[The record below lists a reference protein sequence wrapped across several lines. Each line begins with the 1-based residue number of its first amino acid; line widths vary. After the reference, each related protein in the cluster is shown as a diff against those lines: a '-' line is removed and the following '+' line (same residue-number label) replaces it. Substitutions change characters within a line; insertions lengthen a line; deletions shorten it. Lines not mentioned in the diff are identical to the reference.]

1 MYGQPAMNFIHE
13 GGIGAI
19 SEHLR
24 LLLVQDVGNHL
35 DRKLYEENLS
45 RSTVSTALKT
55 GPEVHRKQQ
64 QWSTGRRCRR
74 KSSVNQAL

>member
-24 LLLVQDVGNHL
+24 LLLAQDVGNHL

-45 RSTVSTALKT
+45 RSTVSTA
-55 GPEVHRKQQ
+55 
-64 QWSTGRRCRR
+64 
-74 KSSVNQAL
+74 